1 MVSSIESAITSM
13 IEELES
19 FSNAFDAAWEGLS
32 ADNLKSSADAPQA
45 IVAELQSL
53 KGTVGT
59 LKTVLNEIDEAK
71 ALSVEYN
78 KYLSLSYDSNATEEE
93 KELNAWQARTTK
105 SKLEEKEKQICSR
118 IPDGI

>member
-45 IVAELQSL
+45 IIAELQSL

-78 KYLSLSYDSNATEEE
+78 KYLSLSYDSNATKEE

>member
-13 IEELES
+13 IEELEN

-45 IVAELQSL
+45 IIAELQSL

-93 KELNAWQARTTK
+93 RELNAWQA
-105 SKLEEKEKQICSR
+105 SKAKNELEEKEKQICSR

>member
-13 IEELES
+13 IEELEN

-45 IVAELQSL
+45 IIAELQSL

-93 KELNAWQARTTK
+93 RELNAWQASTTK

-118 IPDGI
+118 IPNGI

>member
-13 IEELES
+13 IEELEN

-45 IVAELQSL
+45 IIAELQSL

-93 KELNAWQARTTK
+93 RELNAWQA
-105 SKLEEKEKQICSR
+105 SKAKNELEEKEKQICSR
-118 IPDGI
+118 IPNGI